1 MKKLTALFLT
11 FLICATSLFSLVAYA
26 QDDVIFEGDFGDLTL
41 VVGQGSLDDIKK
53 GITAKDATTNENL
66 TDKIDISPKDLNFSV
81 EGKHTIMYKIED
93 KTTFKTRIVN
103 IVKSSPVSNLVHRE
117 ADHGRNYLQTPDFE
131 SVLGTKR
138 KLIYELYTDNTYTKL
153 KYSWTFDGED
163 IEEDYPARF
172 NVNVFNDCDDAA
184 KIKKAVGKV
193 NYKIISFACGEI
205 DFPATAE
212 LLFYVG
218 DAFESKIKLYLYQYT
233 DDKLVL
239 VSDSIEV
246 NGAGYIPGMKLSKG
260 GDYVLTDKKAGY
272 TEPSSTEE
280 TSSKET
286 SSKVTSSKETSSVS
300 VSSEISSE
308 VESSQIISSEITSSE
323 VTSSESTPS
332 DSPDVSTVL
341 LVIILSAV
349 GLMLVTVI
357 AFAIV
362 RKNA

>member
-41 VVGQGSLDDIKK
+41 VVGQGDFDDIKK
-53 GITAKDATTNENL
+53 GITAKDASTNEDL
-66 TDKIDISPKDLNFSV
+66 TDKIKIEGLLNFSV
-81 EGKHTIMYKIED
+81 AGNYTIMYKIEG
-93 KTTFKTRIVN
+93 KTTFKTRVVN

-138 KLIYELYTDNTYTKL
+138 KLIYELYTDNTYAKL
-153 KYSWTFDGED
+153 KYSWTFNGAD
-163 IEEDYPARF
+163 IDEEYPARF
-172 NVNVFNDCDDAA
+172 DVNIFNDCDDAA

-193 NYKIISFACGEI
+193 NYKIISFSCGEI
-205 DFPATAE
+205 NFPAPAE

-218 DAFESKIKLYLYQYT
+218 DVFENKVKLYLYQYI

-246 NGAGYIPGMKLSKG
+246 NGAGYIPGMILSKG

-280 TSSKET
+280 TSSKVT

-323 VTSSESTPS
+323 VTSSESTSS

-349 GLMLVTVI
+349 GLMLVTII